1 MTKLKTAFVDLH
13 SPMGHLN
20 YINFYIKNLKN
31 IINIIILNSNVKK
44 ILKYQNAFYLNYE
57 TRIISKILSLFR
69 LYKIL
74 VHQKIDQVIF
84 YGYDPLYFY
93 FFVRLLIKKD
103 IKVYVVEHD
112 TLNTNKFI
120 RIFFNK
126 FIDKKIIRL
135 VYNQEKKNFIKNE
148 FNMKSTIINLP
159 ILKDLEVVEKMYSEN
174 SKKFTKFLLNTKHI
188 KILIPTRYYVDKK
201 SLYSFIKKNQK
212 GTYFIALSKKINFE
226 FNNLIKLKNFKS
238 KILKNIDFIYLA
250 NDNKLYNT
258 RVSSWLYTS
267 IAYNKKIILE
277 KSITCNY
284 EKKRFPKFIIES
296 KNFKPIVPKNLK
308 KKIHEKFV
316 FKFDQKI
323 ITDMENILS

>member
-1 MTKLKTAFVDLH
+1 MKKFKTAFVDLH

-31 IINIIILNSNVKK
+31 IIDIVVLNRSVKK

-57 TRIISKILSLFR
+57 TGIISKILTFFL
-69 LYKIL
+69 LYKIF
-74 VHQKIDQVIF
+74 VNKKIDQVIF

-93 FFVRLLIKKD
+93 FFVRFLIKKN
-103 IKVYVVEHD
+103 ITVYVVEHD

-126 FIDKKIIRL
+126 LIDKKMTRL
-135 VYNQEKKNFIKNE
+135 VYNQEKRKFVEKK
-148 FNMKSTIINLP
+148 FNMKPKIINLP
-159 ILKDLEVVEKMYSEN
+159 ILKDLEVVEKMYSES
-174 SKKFTKFLLNTKHI
+174 SKKFTKFLTNTKDI

-201 SLYSFIKKNQK
+201 SLHSFIKKNQK
-212 GTYFIALSKKINFE
+212 GNYFIVLSKKINLE

-238 KILKNIDFIYLA
+238 KMFKNIDYIYLA

-277 KSITCNY
+277 KSATYNY
-284 EKKRFPKFIIES
+284 EKKRFPNFIIES
-296 KNFKPIVPKNLK
+296 RNFKSILPKNLK
-308 KKIHEKFV
+308 KEEHDKFV
-316 FKFDQKI
+316 FQFNKKI
-323 ITDMENILS
+323 IIDMENILS